1 MIKLPRK
8 RKKAFLSYW
17 TKKAFLKYNDMPN
30 QERKKQAKIYAA
42 QLYIAKTIIA
52 EILFEEKSLAENTR
66 YPEYSEKDIHLKR
79 DRKPIFHW

>member
-17 TKKAFLKYNDMPN
+17 TKKAFLKCEDMPN

-66 YPEYSEKDIHLKR
+66 YLKR
-79 DRKPIFHW
+79 DRKPIFYW